1 MKFHECSGTVSKNTE
16 HTEFALNSNLGFWHP
31 HKPIIPKERTWR
43 SSSPD
48 GWDFFILKWAR
59 MSLNEQE
66 QNHWIETN
74 KDSKQTS

>member
-31 HKPIIPKERTWR
+31 HKPIIPKER

-48 GWDFFILKWAR
+48 GWDFFHSQMSPNESEWAR
-59 MSLNEQE
+59 TG
-66 QNHWIETN
+66 QNDWIETN
-74 KDSKQTS
+74 KDSKHTS